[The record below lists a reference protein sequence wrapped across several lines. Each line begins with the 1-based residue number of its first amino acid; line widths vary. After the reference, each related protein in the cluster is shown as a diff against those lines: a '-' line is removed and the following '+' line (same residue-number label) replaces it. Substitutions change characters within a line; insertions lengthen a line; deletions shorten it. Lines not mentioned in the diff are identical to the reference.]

1 MAEHM
6 EEGEIN
12 EEQSCFCEQLAT
24 LTAQM
29 KENSERTQ
37 AMERENA
44 SFRKENATLKV
55 QLESLTA

>member
-12 EEQSCFCEQLAT
+12 EEQTSFREQLAT

-29 KENSERTQ
+29 KENLERTQ
-37 AMERENA
+37 AVER
-44 SFRKENATLKV
+44 
-55 QLESLTA
+55 